1 VRSPL
6 SEPMQINFC
15 RMKLANLAGH
25 VNSLDNTLASVFQ
38 GRCGRW
44 LLPLAKMREFEKFR
58 KNQKVVRTCR
68 ARLARLSGPQE
79 TQNARGWEYR
89 AREFSAVFG
98 SDLRFAHKGKSGS
111 ASGHRSR

>member
-1 VRSPL
+1 
-6 SEPMQINFC
+6 
-15 RMKLANLAGH
+15 MKLANLAGH

-79 TQNARGWEYR
+79 TQNARGWEYSFY
-89 AREFSAVFG
+89 ALCLEAFKGACFWN
-98 SDLRFAHKGKSGS
+98 AHSLQVIGLIKDFIWTEVL
-111 ASGHRSR
+111 